1 MANSPMVDELLR
13 DVIFGCIQ
21 EALYISRVREA
32 NEIQVYPDRMALNA
46 TKRIVAAIQL
56 REMILELRREK
67 ENLMPNSV
75 SYSDEGTVVRAM
87 TAIAGD
93 GDLNM
98 AQLMGVLNRLN
109 EAGILFR
116 EAAEEK
122 PRGPRKKNADGTD
135 AAPVEGE
142 DFGNEQGMVQPPVP
156 EAPVST
162 PAG

>member
-1 MANSPMVDELLR
+1 MSNMIDELLR
-13 DVIFGCIQ
+13 DVIYGCIQ
-21 EALYISRVREA
+21 EAMDIERIRSRNHVLISDS
-32 NEIQVYPDRMALNA
+32 QMAVKA

-56 REMILELRREK
+56 RETINVLRKKAE
-67 ENLMPNSV
+67 MPNSV

-98 AQLMGVLNRLN
+98 AQLMGVLNRLT

-122 PRGPRKKNADGTD
+122 PRGPRKKNADGTETDEPLTEGTKLETSD
-135 AAPVEGE
+135 APT
-142 DFGNEQGMVQPPVP
+142 DVP
-156 EAPVST
+156 S
-162 PAG
+162 AG

>member
-1 MANSPMVDELLR
+1 MSSMVDELLR
-13 DVIFGCIQ
+13 DVIYGCVQ
-21 EALYISRVREA
+21 EAMDIERNRLRNVFQILDNQMTVK
-32 NEIQVYPDRMALNA
+32 A

-98 AQLMGVLNRLN
+98 AQLMGVLNRLT

-142 DFGNEQGMVQPPVP
+142 DFGNEQGAVQPPLP